1 MRRALANKINSGM
14 ERVLGLRDYHE
25 PKAEISI
32 DELKRLSLPPT
43 PMELLN
49 NERQQYD
56 QRVMEKLI
64 IVQQILMTLPVKAK
78 RRVMNNIVANKIREH
93 LEGVRVEQIPERMLD
108 WLNDLQIL

>member
-25 PKAEISI
+25 PRPEISI

-49 NERQQYD
+49 NERKEYD

-64 IVQQILMTLPVKAK
+64 IVQQILMTLPVRAK
-78 RRVMNNIVANKIREH
+78 RRVMNNVVANKIREQ